1 MSQLIEPIQ
10 IDLSLGIMFQTVNC
24 YLIPGEQLTLI
35 DCGLDSEE
43 NWMDFQK
50 KIKKHGYQVADIEQ
64 IIITHEHR
72 DHIGLLSKIM
82 EASNAIVKVPQQI
95 EKWFSQPEEMREKY
109 LGFIK
114 KQFPKLGF
122 PEKVLKQSFQ
132 FVEQMRT
139 CLLYTSPSPRDQRG
153 SRMPSSA

>member
-50 KIKKHGYQVADIEQ
+50 KNKK
-64 IIITHEHR
+64 TW
-72 DHIGLLSKIM
+72 LS
-82 EASNAIVKVPQQI
+82 S
-95 EKWFSQPEEMREKY
+95 
-109 LGFIK
+109 
-114 KQFPKLGF
+114 
-122 PEKVLKQSFQ
+122 
-132 FVEQMRT
+132 
-139 CLLYTSPSPRDQRG
+139 C
-153 SRMPSSA
+153 